1 MFCDNYMTLTNNNNI
16 YKCLCLEATHIVLNI
31 PGQLYTDNN
40 FHYFTISP
48 NLHKIIIVFG
58 CFVIITERVG
68 SVLGCI
74 LDCL

>member
-1 MFCDNYMTLTNNNNI
+1 MTLTNNNNI
-16 YKCLCLEATHIVLNI
+16 YKGLYLEATHIVLNI
-31 PGQLYTDNN
+31 PGQIYTDTN
-40 FHYFTISP
+40 FQYFTISP